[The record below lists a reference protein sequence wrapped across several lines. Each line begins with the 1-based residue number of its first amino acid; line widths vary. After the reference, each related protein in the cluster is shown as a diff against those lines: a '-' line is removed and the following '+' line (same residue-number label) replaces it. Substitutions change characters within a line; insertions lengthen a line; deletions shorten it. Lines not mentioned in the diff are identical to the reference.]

1 MDPIT
6 IGLLLG
12 GAFLFLKGKAAPV
25 APVPVAPSVMTSQ
38 PSSIIQYTSNAPPP
52 RVIENTSASPIEQSG
67 YIPPYLATPGPSAV
81 ALGGMDACGCG
92 DCGMGDLSADRN
104 ALSARLMAIRRS
116 YWPQIQAA
124 TRANNVAALTA
135 LTTQLHTLV
144 RAALAQYHNA
154 HPNERPE
161 IVRTSPSAAPVFMR
175 RPHRMRA

>member
-1 MDPIT
+1 
-6 IGLLLG
+6 
-12 GAFLFLKGKAAPV
+12 
-25 APVPVAPSVMTSQ
+25 
-38 PSSIIQYTSNAPPP
+38 
-52 RVIENTSASPIEQSG
+52 
-67 YIPPYLATPGPSAV
+67 
-81 ALGGMDACGCG
+81 
-92 DCGMGDLSADRN
+92 
-104 ALSARLMAIRRS
+104 MAIRRS